1 MLISLG
7 KCFKSNAVP
16 KIFTVDTKKKLKRR
30 QQRIMMQKIC
40 TEDKKKRTTR
50 SVALFQYFIIWYIIR
65 NGRWF
70 KNIIHAT
77 FLKKE

>member
-16 KIFTVDTKKKLKRR
+16 KIFTVDTKKMLKRR

-40 TEDKKKRTTR
+40 TEDKKSAQQDLLHYFNILSFGISLEMVGGSRI
-50 SVALFQYFIIWYIIR
+50 LFMLPF
-65 NGRWF
+65 
-70 KNIIHAT
+70 
-77 FLKKE
+77 

>member
-40 TEDKKKRTTR
+40 TEDKKSAQDLLHYFNILSFGISLEMVGGSRI
-50 SVALFQYFIIWYIIR
+50 LFMLPF
-65 NGRWF
+65 
-70 KNIIHAT
+70 
-77 FLKKE
+77 